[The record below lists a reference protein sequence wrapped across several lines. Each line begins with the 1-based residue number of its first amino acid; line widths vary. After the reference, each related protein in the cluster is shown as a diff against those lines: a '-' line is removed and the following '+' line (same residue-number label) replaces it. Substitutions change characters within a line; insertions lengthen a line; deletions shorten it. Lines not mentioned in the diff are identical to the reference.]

1 MKAGKMIC
9 WHKPYKGVIS
19 MATQIAPTPVVKGSE
34 AERILKEANKKTS
47 AEAKKGSKK
56 LSNLFDKVMK

>member
-1 MKAGKMIC
+1 
-9 WHKPYKGVIS
+9 

-34 AERILKEANKKTS
+34 AEKILKEANKKTS

-56 LSNLFDKVMK
+56 LSNLFDKVMKQL

>member
-1 MKAGKMIC
+1 
-9 WHKPYKGVIS
+9 

-34 AERILKEANKKTS
+34 AAKILKEANRKTS

-56 LSNLFDKVMK
+56 LSNIFDKMMR

>member
-1 MKAGKMIC
+1 MIY
-9 WHKPYKGVIS
+9 KYRSYKGEIS

-34 AERILKEANKKTS
+34 AEKILKEANKKTS
-47 AEAKKGSKK
+47 AEAKKGSTK